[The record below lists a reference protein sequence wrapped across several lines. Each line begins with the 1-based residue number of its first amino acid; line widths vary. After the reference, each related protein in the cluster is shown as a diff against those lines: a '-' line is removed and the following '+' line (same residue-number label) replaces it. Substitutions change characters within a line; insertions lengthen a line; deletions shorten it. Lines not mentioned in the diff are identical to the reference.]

1 MKSYS
6 EKLNSVIEI
15 LDREEDALI
24 IELLKAKIDKIDKYY
39 PLKTK
44 DVQGA
49 KNHSL
54 SQLSLFLRKEL
65 YNINA
70 YKKSNEILERFECE
84 KCPFSSLEEYKNY
97 RGELKSFKTYND
109 TERCKRC
116 NDRKD
121 SLQNIIEGYESR
133 VNRTIENISSHPENE
148 MFFKTKALINKINRT
163 LKTKNL

>member
-70 YKKSNEILERFECE
+70 YKKSNET
-84 KCPFSSLEEYKNY
+84 K
-97 RGELKSFKTYND
+97 ELKIDGFSRNSSN
-109 TERCKRC
+109 R
-116 NDRKD
+116 
-121 SLQNIIEGYESR
+121 R
-133 VNRTIENISSHPENE
+133 VNVYVLND
-148 MFFKTKALINKINRT
+148 
-163 LKTKNL
+163 LK